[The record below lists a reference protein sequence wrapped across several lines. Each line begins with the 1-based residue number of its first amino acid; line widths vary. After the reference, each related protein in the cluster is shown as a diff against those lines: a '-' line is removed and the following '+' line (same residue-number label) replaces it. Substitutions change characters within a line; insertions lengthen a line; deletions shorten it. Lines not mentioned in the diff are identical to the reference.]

1 MNNQALTLRD
11 LQKYYILNWDES
23 KLVYRIIFIDL
34 VSRVVYVVLKT
45 RESYSV
51 GPLRTLA

>member
-23 KLVYRIIFIDL
+23 KLVYRVIFIDL

-45 RESYSV
+45 RES
-51 GPLRTLA
+51 